1 MVDGLEILGT
11 ESSLHLD
18 KNGEL
23 VVGHNFFLN
32 SLERRKRGN
41 STPKISAA
49 EAVTAAASHLKYAIT
64 EPITALSQ
72 ESLAGKKTLLSRGGI
87 SLSDIPAQLR
97 YQLLEDGS
105 FTLVWDLSIEA
116 VSKAEWY
123 NVRVDAQTGTVINKV
138 NWTSSCGITCSHAHD
153 DVDHCED
160 EEYSDTVS
168 TSENYNL
175 QPSEEVFPESFYLL
189 TGTYNV
195 FAMPVENP
203 FYGSRT
209 LVSGTDA
216 VNTEASPY
224 GWHDTNGS
232 PGADYTI
239 TRGNNVHAYEDEDAN
254 NSGGF
259 SPNGGSSLV
268 FDYPF
273 NMNYSTGNKSQSAAI
288 TNLFYWNNIIHDV
301 AYVYGFDEVSGNF
314 QQNNYGKGGS
324 SNDYVMAEAQDGSGT
339 CNANF
344 ATPTDGMR
352 PRMQMYICNSRD
364 GDFDNFVIVHEYG
377 HGISVRLTGGPGT
390 SSCLNNIEQMGEGW
404 SDWFGLMLTMDADD
418 VGTDSRGV
426 GTYLVNHGAGGPGI
440 RAYPYSTDMSI
451 NPHTYDAI
459 KTAVAPHGVGSVWA
473 MMLWEMTWGL
483 IDQYGFDE
491 DIYYGTGGNNIAMSL
506 VVEVLK
512 FNPVIPGLLTVEMPF

>member
-1 MVDGLEILGT
+1 
-11 ESSLHLD
+11 
-18 KNGEL
+18 
-23 VVGHNFFLN
+23 
-32 SLERRKRGN
+32 
-41 STPKISAA
+41 
-49 EAVTAAASHLKYAIT
+49 
-64 EPITALSQ
+64 
-72 ESLAGKKTLLSRGGI
+72 
-87 SLSDIPAQLR
+87 
-97 YQLLEDGS
+97 
-105 FTLVWDLSIEA
+105 
-116 VSKAEWY
+116 
-123 NVRVDAQTGTVINKV
+123 
-138 NWTSSCGITCSHAHD
+138 
-153 DVDHCED
+153 
-160 EEYSDTVS
+160 
-168 TSENYNL
+168 
-175 QPSEEVFPESFYLL
+175 FYLL

-344 ATPTDGMR
+344 ATPTDGHR

-506 VVEVLK
+506 VVEALK
-512 FNPVIPGLLTVEMPF
+512 IQPCNPGFIDGRDAILMADKILYGGVNQCIIWEAFAKRGLGYSASQGSSSSKTDGVQAFDTPNITANYIAPGNICQSQGVITGLNGGSPYGGVYTGVGVTDEGNGHTSTFDPISAGPGVHQITYTLPAHACGGPSFAVDTIEVFPGIELSGCPTDIYVDALSDCT